1 MGSALSSV
9 FAQLFNQKKDTR
21 MLMLGLDNAGKTTIL
36 HRLQL
41 GEVVTTIPT
50 VGFNVEQLE
59 FGKMNM
65 TVWDI
70 GGQMKIR
77 PLWRHYFHGTQGLI
91 FVVDSNDVERVD
103 SEDGDSA
110 KEELHRLL
118 VDSDLKGVPL
128 LILANKQDLPRAM
141 SVANLTQALGL
152 HNIRDRPWFIQS
164 CIANKGDGLYEGLA
178 QMEKMIYGGK

>member
-9 FAQLFNQKKDTR
+9 YATLFNPKRETR

-36 HRLQL
+36 MRLQL
-41 GEVVTTIPT
+41 GEVVSTIPT
-50 VGFNVEQLE
+50 IGFNVEKLE

-77 PLWRHYFHGTQGLI
+77 PLWRHYYEGTQGLI
-91 FVVDSNDVERVD
+91 YVVDSNDVDRID
-103 SEDGDSA
+103 NDLGDCA

-118 VDSDLKGVPL
+118 AESELNGVPL
-128 LILANKQDLPRAM
+128 LVLANKQDLPKAM
-141 SVANLTQALGL
+141 SVADLTEALGL
-152 HNIRDRPWFIQS
+152 HKIRDRKWFIQG
-164 CIANKGDGLYEGLA
+164 CVGNKGTGLYEGLSE
-178 QMEKMIYGGK
+178 MEKMIFGK